1 MMLRNHYGV
10 DMCTGGLVLQA
21 QSHKEFFC
29 RSDRQI
35 APQTFVDLLTAPCQ
49 SLADEPDRY
58 AGFKQ
63 EMRRFLPAA
72 LVTDTVEKPAF
83 WQFVTAA
90 IHEECQRATHYL
102 LAGGT
107 VDQFKM

>member
-1 MMLRNHYGV
+1 MGLTWALVAWCCRPRATRNFLPV
-10 DMCTGGLVLQA
+10 
-21 QSHKEFFC
+21 
-29 RSDRQI
+29 RSPKI